1 MQLYFERLSGPDLL
15 AFHDAERALARMPDR
30 DRLNELIRSLE
41 SSRWQDVVS
50 NLCDLAD
57 RFRPEHVEPGVVVLL
72 DLWPDMPERPSSSS
86 VLGNDARGTVRRATV
101 RLLRVLDDAA
111 AVEAAVPRILP
122 EVKSISSEV
131 ELVLQVGHREK
142 SGHRLVSETAANE
155 FEKMLR
161 NEITAASADD
171 LAEERD
177 SSRVLVFAKHYGR
190 PTEESFDIGDSP
202 KLTFALL
209 RSVRGEMATGSLGSP
224 AIRHSAV
231 LDWERLIDLYGG
243 EEVLEARINDLI
255 ARFESLKPWLQA
267 RQISLDEAKNLL
279 ALAGRYLSG
288 WRPEAD

>member
-1 MQLYFERLSGPDLL
+1 
-15 AFHDAERALARMPDR
+15 MPDR
-30 DRLNELIRSLE
+30 DRLNEFIRSLE

-57 RFRPEHVEPGVVVLL
+57 RFGLEHVEPGVVVLL

-86 VLGNDARGTVRRATV
+86 VLGNDTRGTVRRATL

-111 AVEAAVPRILP
+111 VVEAAVRRILP
-122 EVKSISSEV
+122 EVKSLSSKV

-142 SGHRLVSETAANE
+142 SGHKLVSETAAKE

-177 SSRVLVFAKHYGR
+177 PSRVLVFAKHYGG

-209 RSVRGEMATGSLGSP
+209 RSVRGEMATGSLGSR
-224 AIRHSAV
+224 AIRRSAV
-231 LDWERLIDLYGG
+231 LDWEGLNDLYGG
-243 EEVLEARINDLI
+243 EEVLETRINDLEVQ
-255 ARFESLKPWLQA
+255 FEFLKPWLEA
-267 RQISLDEAKNLL
+267 RGIPLDEAERLL
-279 ALAGRYLSG
+279 ELADKYLSG
-288 WRPEAD
+288 WRPEED